1 MTKRD
6 RTTEM
11 KEPANRFVGARFIA
25 RKYAVSER
33 HVLLLAAAK
42 EIPSIRVGR
51 KCIRFSEAAVA
62 AALEGGTNP

>member
-1 MTKRD
+1 MTKHD
-6 RTTEM
+6 HTTEM

-42 EIPSIRVGR
+42 KIPSIRVGR
-51 KCIRFSEAAVA
+51 CIRFSEAAVA